1 MTFSDPDKIDVHSHF
16 LPPGYAEEMIRA
28 GLVNPDGMPGYPE
41 WNPELALAAYDRLGI
56 STGMLSISSPG
67 VHYGNDLAAK
77 RLARRVNEAGADL
90 VRRFPSRFG
99 LFASLPL
106 PDINASLQELA
117 YAFDVLGADGI
128 ELKTNSRGSTS
139 ATPSSTLCLTSSI
152 AERHLSLFIR
162 PRHSSAVI
170 AG

>member
-67 VHYGNDLAAK
+67 IHYGNDLAAK

-117 YAFDVLGADGI
+117 YAFDVLGAD
-128 ELKTNSRGSTS
+128 
-139 ATPSSTLCLTSSI
+139 
-152 AERHLSLFIR
+152 
-162 PRHSSAVI
+162 
-170 AG
+170 